1 VNKANVELLQW
12 HMRECKK
19 DAMLCHLA
27 DGIQWRNF
35 DRKHK
40 DFAMDVRNIRFRLST
55 DGMSPFGEIGNS
67 HSTWPVTL
75 FIYNLPSWLCMK
87 CKIIMMPLLI
97 SVPVQVGNDID
108 VYLQSLIDDLLL
120 L

>member
-67 HSTWPVTL
+67 HSTWSVTL

-87 CKIIMMPLLI
+87 RKIIMMPLLI